1 MEVIKQK
8 YDDLYGKEYWHLICG
23 KFLLISLMHYLKSKG
38 VSVST
43 DELKR
48 TFIINANEKSLII
61 LSQKLTMFLL
71 TKRTRLCNLVLF
83 AFTHKK

>member
-8 YDDLYGKEYWHLICG
+8 YDDLYGKEYGHLICG

-38 VSVST
+38 GSVSI

-48 TFIINANEKSLII
+48 TFIINANEKKFDYLI
-61 LSQKLTMFLL
+61 
-71 TKRTRLCNLVLF
+71 TKVIF
-83 AFTHKK
+83 ALFTHKK